1 MSKADLEY
9 QKFLIESVEDP
20 EVDKQMDSIIDEMIG
35 QGEEKFTDDQIVDR
49 LSSVAGLAK

>member
-9 QKFLIESVEDP
+9 QKFVIESVQDP
-20 EVDKQMDSIIDEMIG
+20 DVDKQMDTIIDEMIS

-49 LSSVAGLAK
+49 LS